1 MMVTL
6 VLSFRNFAFHLAN
19 VFLILLGAEGSFFF
33 LPFLPF
39 FFAGHTFSA
48 SSMYIMDG

>member
-1 MMVTL
+1 
-6 VLSFRNFAFHLAN
+6 LAK

-33 LPFLPF
+33 LPFFPF

-48 SSMYIMDG
+48 SSMYIIEG